1 MPAHVVITREKTRDA
16 AELEQYK
23 QLTPPSF
30 FPMSSASGVFT
41 PFAAAASPPNGYLR
55 ELYRLINPVNK

>member
-41 PFAAAASPPNGYLR
+41 PFAAAASPR
-55 ELYRLINPVNK
+55 TATFESCIA